1 MRHLAPRERIVAALD
16 VPALEEARALCTAL
30 AGQVGLAKVGLE
42 LFVAE
47 GAQAVRTAQDAGL
60 PVFLDLKLHDIPNTV
75 EGAAKSAARLG
86 VRMLTVHAAGGR
98 RMIAAARAGLDS
110 ASGERALLLAVTV
123 LTSLTPLDLTE
134 QAVPAPLEEHVVRL
148 ARLAIDSG
156 ADGLVCSPH
165 EVAAIRAALPHRLI
179 GVSCGTPREAR
190 AAEEA
195 GADYAGVGAV
205 YATQSKADAGEPI
218 GIAGLL
224 RVAGATCVPV
234 AAIGGIGFANLAEV
248 RRAGVAM
255 AAVISA
261 IAASD
266 DPRAATARLVG
277 IWGGEGP

>member
-1 MRHLAPRERIVAALD
+1 MTEREERARGLHGIYAIVDDREDGAGTLVRAVLEGGARIVQYRAKRGID
-16 VPALEEARALCTAL
+16 FTRAR
-30 AGQVGLAKVGLE
+30 
-42 LFVAE
+42 
-47 GAQAVRTAQDAGL
+47 
-60 PVFLDLKLHDIPNTV
+60 N
-75 EGAAKSAARLG
+75 
-86 VRMLTVHAAGGR
+86 ML
-98 RMIAAARAGLDS
+98 AAAREWGALFIVNDDWRAAETLDDDGVHLGPGD
-110 ASGERALLLAVTV
+110 ARA
-123 LTSLTPLDLTE
+123 DE
-134 QAVPAPLEEHVVRL
+134 
-148 ARLAIDSG
+148 I
-156 ADGLVCSPH
+156 
-165 EVAAIRAALPHRLI
+165 AAIRAALPHRLI
-179 GVSCGTPREAR
+179 GVSCGTPKEAR

-234 AAIGGIGFANLAEV
+234 AAIGGIGFANLAEI

-266 DPRAATARLVG
+266 DPRTATARLVA